1 MSRMLLAGMLWLGLG
16 ACSSAA
22 AREPDRRDADR
33 WPLADRALDRTLVA
47 GTLIQA
53 TIHSSLLR
61 RNTPGATL
69 TAAVSADVTN
79 AHRWVVI
86 PAGCLVGL
94 RIARRGP
101 TMLLDVTSVT
111 VGGQRYPVNAPI
123 EVVPVA
129 VARGTRILFVLPEG
143 FTAARRLGATP

>member
-22 AREPDRRDADR
+22 ARELDHGDAHRR
-33 WPLADRALDRTLVA
+33 LFADRALDRTLVA

-79 AHRWVVI
+79 AHRSVVI

-94 RIARRGP
+94 RVARRGP
-101 TMLLDVTSVT
+101 TTQLDVTSVT
-111 VGGQRYPVNAPI
+111 VGGRVYPVSATI
-123 EVVPVA
+123 EVMPVA
-129 VARGTRILFVLPEG
+129 VSRGTRILFVLPEG
-143 FTAARRLGATP
+143 FTAARRLGETP